1 MNDDQDGKTG
11 QEDEDISA
19 EVVDIDAAATAVGLR
34 SGDEYDKDPKEL
46 NTAKDLD
53 EDEKNDWQS

>member
-1 MNDDQDGKTG
+1 MKVNQNNTSG
-11 QEDEDISA
+11 QEDEDVSA

-53 EDEKNDWQS
+53 EDEKSNWQS